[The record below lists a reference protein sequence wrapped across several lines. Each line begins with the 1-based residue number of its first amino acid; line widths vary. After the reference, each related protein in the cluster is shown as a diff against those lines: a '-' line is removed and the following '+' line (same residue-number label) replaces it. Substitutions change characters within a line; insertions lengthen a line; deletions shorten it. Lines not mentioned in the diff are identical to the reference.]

1 MYVVCLEW
9 NLFFKKTGFCQNI
22 FQWKLV
28 IKETIPSIT
37 TKSNIAMK
45 QQQEQLTAYTLA
57 GIFTLSLRLIV
68 GWTYFSAFWRR
79 LVLENKLIPDSAG
92 YIGEKFN
99 HFLPNSLGIK
109 PIIEYLVSTP
119 DLLWWA
125 MVIFTIVEG
134 IVGLLYMFGFF
145 TRLMSIGVFSL
156 AFGILLGSGWLGTT
170 CLDEWQIGILG
181 VSAGFTIFLS
191 GGGKYSLD
199 YLLQSKLPKNKWLVW
214 ITSGELPLSIKRVN
228 KVAISGAVVLFIL
241 ALYTNQV
248 FHNGV
253 WGPLHN
259 KSVKPKIELTDAKI
273 DNGTLSFK
281 VYRVEG
287 VDVYGSFLIGITLK
301 EANGKVVI
309 QKDGEE
315 LAQFPLT
322 NIRNDYVAKV
332 SPGKHSLIIPLGSK
346 ATLTIRDNALKN
358 LPEGQYELILTD
370 ISGITWKQNIAIH

>member
-1 MYVVCLEW
+1 MVCLEW
-9 NLFFKKTGFCQNI
+9 NRFFKKTGIHQNI

-28 IKETIPSIT
+28 IQETIPSIT

-99 HFLPNSLGIK
+99 HFLSNSLGIK

-125 MVIFTIVEG
+125 MIIFTIVEG

-191 GGGKYSLD
+191 GGSKYSLD

-214 ITSGELPLSIKRVN
+214 ITSGELPLSIKRFS

-241 ALYTNQV
+241 ALYTNQA

-259 KSVKPKIELTDAKI
+259 KSVKPKIELSDAKI

-287 VDVYGSFLIGITLK
+287 ADVYGSFLIGITLK
-301 EANGKVVI
+301 DANAKVVI
-309 QKDGEE
+309 QKNGEE
-315 LAQFPLT
+315 LSQFPLT
-322 NIRNDYVAKV
+322 DIKNDYVAKV
-332 SPGKHSLIIPLGSK
+332 APGKHSLIIPLGSK
-346 ATLTIRDNALKN
+346 ATLNITDNMLKN

-370 ISGITWKQNIAIH
+370 ISGTVWKQDMIVN

>member
-1 MYVVCLEW
+1 ML
-9 NLFFKKTGFCQNI
+9 T
-22 FQWKLV
+22 
-28 IKETIPSIT
+28 
-37 TKSNIAMK
+37 
-45 QQQEQLTAYTLA
+45 QQQEPSKAYVLA

-79 LVLENKLIPDSAG
+79 LVLENKLIPDGTG

-99 HFLPNSLGIK
+99 HFLPNSIGIK

-125 MVIFTIVEG
+125 MVIFTLVEG
-134 IVGLLYMFGFF
+134 IVGLLYMLGFF

-199 YLLQSKLPKNKWLVW
+199 YLLLPKLSKNKWLVW
-214 ITSGELPLSIKRVN
+214 LTSGELPLSIKQFS
-228 KVAISGAVVLFIL
+228 KVAISGAVLLFIL
-241 ALYTNQV
+241 TLYTNQV

-259 KSVKPKIELTDAKI
+259 KSVKPELEISNAKI
-273 DNGTLSFK
+273 QEDILTFK
-281 VYRVEG
+281 VYRIEG
-287 VDVYGSFLIGITLK
+287 ADVYGSFLIGITLK
-301 EANGKVVI
+301 DENGKTI
-309 QKDGEE
+309 HQKNGEE
-315 LAQFPLT
+315 LARFPLT
-322 NIRNDYVAKV
+322 RIKNDYVAKV
-332 SPGKHSLIIPLGSK
+332 APGKHSLIIPLGSK
-346 ATLTIRDNALKN
+346 ATLTIRSDVFVD
-358 LPEGQYELILTD
+358 LPKGDYELILTD
-370 ISGITWKQNIAIH
+370 ISGITWKEKITVN

>member
-1 MYVVCLEW
+1 ML
-9 NLFFKKTGFCQNI
+9 T
-22 FQWKLV
+22 
-28 IKETIPSIT
+28 
-37 TKSNIAMK
+37 
-45 QQQEQLTAYTLA
+45 QQQEPSKAYVLA

-79 LVLENKLIPDSAG
+79 LVLENKLIPDATG

-99 HFLPNSLGIK
+99 HFLPNSIGIK

-125 MVIFTIVEG
+125 MVIFTLVEG
-134 IVGLLYMFGFF
+134 IVGLLYMLGFF

-199 YLLQSKLPKNKWLVW
+199 YLLLPKLSKNKWLVW
-214 ITSGELPLSIKRVN
+214 LTSGELPLSIKQFS
-228 KVAISGAVVLFIL
+228 KVAISGAVLLFIL
-241 ALYTNQV
+241 TLYTNQV

-259 KSVKPKIELTDAKI
+259 KSVKPELEISNAKI
-273 DNGTLSFK
+273 QEDILTFK
-281 VYRVEG
+281 VYRIEG
-287 VDVYGSFLIGITLK
+287 ADVYGSFLIGITLK
-301 EANGKVVI
+301 DENGKTI
-309 QKDGEE
+309 LQKNGEE
-315 LAQFPLT
+315 LARFPLT
-322 NIRNDYVAKV
+322 RIKNDYVAKV
-332 SPGKHSLIIPLGSK
+332 APGKHSLIIPLGSK
-346 ATLTIRDNALKN
+346 APLTIRSDVFVD
-358 LPEGQYELILTD
+358 LPKGDYELILTD
-370 ISGITWKQNIAIH
+370 ISGITWKEKITVK